1 MKFELT
7 ILGSNSALP
16 TSKRFPT
23 AQVLNVLERF
33 FLIDCG
39 EGTQIQLKKFRVP
52 MSRINHIFIS
62 HLHGDH
68 FFGLIG
74 LISSLSLQGRKN
86 DLHIYAHSKL
96 EKIIRFQLDI
106 LESKLSYELVFHN
119 IFGKETQILFEDDI
133 LSVQSFPLRHGVMP
147 CAGFLFKEKERP
159 RHLKKE
165 MLDFYKIPIKERH
178 GIKMGNDY
186 IAETGELIPN
196 ARLTLSASAPRSYAF
211 CTDTAYFP
219 RIIPIISKVDLLY
232 HEATFLKDDEK
243 RAKSTYHSTAEQ
255 AANIADEAQ
264 VGQLLIGHFSARFH
278 DLSGHLKEAQ
288 SVFKNTALAE
298 DGCVFELPLKTNR

>member
-1 MKFELT
+1 VKFELT

-39 EGTQIQLKKFRVP
+39 EGTQIQLKRFRVP

-74 LISSLSLQGRKN
+74 LVSSFSLQGRTN

-106 LESKLSYELVFHN
+106 LDSKLGFKLIFHN
-119 IFGKETQILFEDDI
+119 IFGKEIQTLFEDAA
-133 LSVQSFPLRHGVMP
+133 LTVQSFPLRHGAMP
-147 CAGFLFKEKERP
+147 CAGFLFKEKQRP
-159 RHLKKE
+159 RHLIKE
-165 MLDFYKIPIKERH
+165 MLDFYKIPIKARH
-178 GIKMGNDY
+178 GIKMGDDY
-186 IAETGELIPN
+186 LTEEGELIAN
-196 ARLTLSASAPRSYAF
+196 AKLTFAASRPRSYAF

-219 RIIPIISKVDLLY
+219 RIVPVIKQVDLLY

-255 AANIADEAQ
+255 AARIAKEAE
-264 VGQLLIGHFSARFH
+264 VGKLLIGHFSARFH
-278 DLSGHLKEAQ
+278 DLSSHLNEAKD
-288 SVFKNTALAE
+288 VFANTELAE
-298 DGCVFELPLKTNR
+298 DGNVFSILNT

>member
-74 LISSLSLQGRKN
+74 LISTFSLQGRTN
-86 DLHIYAHSKL
+86 ELHIYAHSKL
-96 EKIIRFQLDI
+96 EKIIRFQLET
-106 LESKLSYELVFHN
+106 LESKLSYKLVFHN
-119 IFGKETQILFEDDI
+119 IFGKEVQTLFEDEA
-133 LSVQSFPLRHGVMP
+133 LTVESFPLRHGVIP
-147 CAGFLFKEKERP
+147 CAGFLFKERERP
-159 RHLKKE
+159 RHLKKD
-165 MLDFYKIPIKERH
+165 MLDFYQIPIKARH
-178 GIKMGNDY
+178 GIKMGADY
-186 IAETGELIPN
+186 LTDQGVLIPN
-196 ARLTLSASAPRSYAF
+196 IKLTIEASKPRSYAF

-219 RIIPIISKVDLLY
+219 RIVPIINKVDLLY
-232 HEATFLKDDEK
+232 HEATFLKDDAK

-255 AANIADEAQ
+255 AAKIAEEAK
-264 VGQLLIGHFSARFH
+264 VGKLLIGHFSARFH
-278 DLSGHLKEAQ
+278 DLSGHLSEAQ
-288 SVFKNTALAE
+288 EVFSNTSLAE
-298 DGCVFELPLKTNR
+298 DGCVFEIPMNSKK

>member
-23 AQVLNVLERF
+23 AQILNVLERF

-52 MSRINHIFIS
+52 MSRINHVFIS

-74 LISSLSLQGRKN
+74 LISTFSLQGRTN
-86 DLHIYAHSKL
+86 DLHIFAHSKL

-106 LESKLSYELVFHN
+106 LESKLSYKLVFHN
-119 IFGKETQILFEDDI
+119 IFGKEVQTLFEDDA
-133 LSVQSFPLRHGVMP
+133 LTVQSFPLRHGVMP

-159 RHLKKE
+159 RHLKKD
-165 MLDFYKIPIKERH
+165 MLDFYKIPIKARH
-178 GIKMGNDY
+178 GIKTGDDY
-186 IAETGELIPN
+186 LSEEGELIPN
-196 ARLTLSASAPRSYAF
+196 SKLTLAASSPRSYAF

-219 RIIPIISKVDLLY
+219 RVVPNIKQVDLLY

-255 AANIADEAQ
+255 AAKIADEAQ
-264 VGQLLIGHFSARFH
+264 VGKLLIGHFSARFH
-278 DLSGHLKEAQ
+278 DLSAHLNEAKE
-288 SVFKNTALAE
+288 VFPNTELAE
-298 DGCVFELPLKTNR
+298 DGCVFEIPLKSTR

>member
-1 MKFELT
+1 VKFELT

-39 EGTQIQLKKFRVP
+39 EGTQTQLKRFRVP

-74 LISSLSLQGRKN
+74 LISSFSLQGRTN

-96 EKIIRFQLDI
+96 EKIIRFQLDV
-106 LESKLSYELVFHN
+106 LDSKLSYQLIFHN
-119 IFGKETQILFEDDI
+119 IFGTDVQVLFEDDA
-133 LSVQSFPLRHGVMP
+133 LSVQSFPLRHGATP
-147 CAGFLFKEKERP
+147 CAGFLFREKQRP
-159 RHLKKE
+159 RHLKKD
-165 MLDFYKIPIKERH
+165 MLDFYEIPIKARH
-178 GIKMGNDY
+178 AIKMGEDFLND
-186 IAETGELIPN
+186 EGELIPN
-196 ARLTLSASAPRSYAF
+196 ARLTQASAEPRSYAF

-219 RIIPIISKVDLLY
+219 RIVPLIKQADMLY

-255 AANIADEAQ
+255 AAKIAEEAQ
-264 VGQLLIGHFSARFH
+264 VGKLLIGHFSARFN
-278 DLSGHLKEAQ
+278 DLTHHLKEAQ
-288 SVFKNTALAE
+288 SVFSNTELAE
-298 DGCVFELPLKTNR
+298 DGRVFEIPLKSTR

>member
-1 MKFELT
+1 VKFELT

-74 LISSLSLQGRKN
+74 LISTFSLQGRKN
-86 DLHIYAHSKL
+86 DLHVYAHSKL
-96 EKIIRFQLDI
+96 EKIIQFQLEI
-106 LESKLSYELVFHN
+106 LESKLSYKLIFHN
-119 IFGKETQILFEDDI
+119 IFGKDVQTLFEDDA
-133 LSVQSFPLRHGVMP
+133 LSVESFPLRHGAMP

-159 RHLKKE
+159 RHLKKD
-165 MLDFYKIPIKERH
+165 MLDFYEIPIRARH
-178 GIKMGNDY
+178 GIKMGDDFLTD
-186 IAETGELIPN
+186 EGDLIPN
-196 ARLTLSASAPRSYAF
+196 AKLTLEASSPRSYAF

-219 RIIPIISKVDLLY
+219 RIVPVISKVDMLY
-232 HEATFLKDDEK
+232 HEATFLKDDAK

-255 AANIADEAQ
+255 AAKIAKEAE
-264 VGQLLIGHFSARFH
+264 VGKLLIGHFSARFH
-278 DLSGHLKEAQ
+278 DLSGHLEEAKQ
-288 SVFKNTALAE
+288 VFSNTALAE
-298 DGCVFELPLKTNR
+298 DGCVFEIPFGSKR

>member
-39 EGTQIQLKKFRVP
+39 EGTQMQLKKFRVP
-52 MSRINHIFIS
+52 MSRINHVFIS

-74 LISSLSLQGRKN
+74 LISSFSLQGRTN

-96 EKIIRFQLDI
+96 EKIVRFQLDI
-106 LESKLSYELVFHN
+106 LDSRLSYKLIFHN
-119 IFGKETQILFEDDI
+119 IFGKEIQTLFEDDA
-133 LSVQSFPLRHGVMP
+133 LTVQSFPLKHGVMP
-147 CAGFLFKEKERP
+147 CVGFLFKEKQRP
-159 RHLKKE
+159 LHLRKE
-165 MLDFYKIPIKERH
+165 MLDFYEIPIRARH
-178 GIKMGNDY
+178 GIKLGDDY
-186 IAETGELIPN
+186 LTEEGELIAN
-196 ARLTLSASAPRSYAF
+196 EKLTFAATPPRSYAF

-219 RIIPIISKVDLLY
+219 RIVPVIKQVDLLY

-243 RAKSTYHSTAEQ
+243 RAKSTYHSTTKQ
-255 AANIADEAQ
+255 AALIAKEAE

-278 DLSGHLKEAQ
+278 DLSSHLNEARE
-288 SVFKNTALAE
+288 VFPNTELAE
-298 DGCVFELPLKTNR
+298 DGKVFTILNT

>member
-23 AQVLNVLERF
+23 AQVLNVLERY

-39 EGTQIQLKKFRVP
+39 EGTQIQLKRFRVP
-52 MSRINHIFIS
+52 MSRINHVFIS

-74 LISSLSLQGRKN
+74 LISSFSLQGRKN

-96 EKIIRFQLDI
+96 EKIIRFQLEI
-106 LESKLSYELVFHN
+106 LESKLNYKLVFHN
-119 IFGKETQILFEDDI
+119 IFGKEVQTLFEDEA
-133 LSVQSFPLRHGVMP
+133 LTVQSFPLKHGAMP

-159 RHLKKE
+159 RHLNKE
-165 MLDFYKIPIKERH
+165 MLDFYKIPIKVRH
-178 GIKMGNDY
+178 GIKMGDNFITD
-186 IAETGELIPN
+186 EGELISN
-196 ARLTLSASAPRSYAF
+196 AKLTTEASSPRSYAF

-219 RIIPIISKVDLLY
+219 RIIPIIRNVDMLY
-232 HEATFLKDDEK
+232 HEATFLKDDAK

-255 AANIADEAQ
+255 AASIALEAE
-264 VGQLLIGHFSARFH
+264 VVKLLIGHFSARFN

-288 SVFKNTALAE
+288 LVFSNTALAE
-298 DGCVFELPLKTNR
+298 DGCVFGIPLKSKR

>member
-1 MKFELT
+1 VKFELT

-39 EGTQIQLKKFRVP
+39 EGTQIQLKRFRVP

-74 LISSLSLQGRKN
+74 LISTFSLQGRTN

-96 EKIIRFQLDI
+96 EKIIRFQLEI
-106 LESKLSYELVFHN
+106 LESKLSYNLVFHN
-119 IFGKETQILFEDDI
+119 IFGKDIQTLFEDDA
-133 LSVQSFPLRHGVMP
+133 LSVQSFPLKHGAMP

-159 RHLKKE
+159 RHLKKD
-165 MLDFYKIPIKERH
+165 MIDYYKIPIKARH
-178 GIKMGNDY
+178 GIKLGDDY
-186 IAETGELIPN
+186 LTEEGILISN
-196 ARLTLSASAPRSYAF
+196 ASLTQRASAPRSYAF

-219 RIIPIISKVDLLY
+219 RIVPIIKQVDMLY
-232 HEATFLKDDEK
+232 HEATFLKEDEK
-243 RAKSTYHSTAEQ
+243 RAKSTYHSTADQ
-255 AANIADEAQ
+255 AAKIADEAK
-264 VGQLLIGHFSARFH
+264 VGKLLIGHFSARFH
-278 DLSGHLKEAQ
+278 DLSAHLEEAQ
-288 SVFKNTALAE
+288 KMFPNTSLAK
-298 DGCVFELPLKTNR
+298 DGGVFEIPLKSNR

>member
-39 EGTQIQLKKFRVP
+39 EGTQIQLKRFRVP

-74 LISSLSLQGRKN
+74 LISTFSLQGRKN

-96 EKIIRFQLDI
+96 EKIIRFQLEL
-106 LESKLSYELVFHN
+106 LESNLSYKLIFHN
-119 IFGKETQILFEDDI
+119 IFGKDIQTLFEDDA
-133 LSVQSFPLRHGVMP
+133 LTVQSFPLRHGAIP

-159 RHLKKE
+159 RHLKKD
-165 MLDFYKIPIKERH
+165 MLDFYQIPIKARH
-178 GIKMGNDY
+178 GIKMGDDFL
-186 IAETGELIPN
+186 TDDGDLIPN
-196 ARLTLSASAPRSYAF
+196 FKLTLEASKPRSYAF

-219 RIIPIISKVDLLY
+219 RIVPVISKVDLLY
-232 HEATFLKDDEK
+232 HEATFLKDDAK

-255 AANIADEAQ
+255 AAKIASEAE
-264 VGQLLIGHFSARFH
+264 VGKLLIGHFSARFQ
-278 DLSGHLKEAQ
+278 DLSGHINEAKQ
-288 SVFKNTALAE
+288 VFLNTALAE
-298 DGCVFELPLKTNR
+298 DGAVFKIPLKSHR

>member
-86 DLHIYAHSKL
+86 ELHIYAHSKL
-96 EKIIRFQLDI
+96 EKIIRFQLEVLD
-106 LESKLSYELVFHN
+106 SKLSYKLVFHN
-119 IFGKETQILFEDDI
+119 IFGKEIQTLFEDET
-133 LSVQSFPLRHGVMP
+133 LTVQSFPLKHGVMP

-159 RHLKKE
+159 RLLKKD
-165 MLDFYKIPIKERH
+165 MLDFYKIPIKARH
-178 GIKMGNDY
+178 GIKLGDDY
-186 IAETGELIPN
+186 LTEEGVLIPN
-196 ARLTLSASAPRSYAF
+196 AKLTIAASKPRSYAF

-219 RIIPIISKVDLLY
+219 RIVPIIRKVNLLY
-232 HEATFLKDDEK
+232 HEATFLKNDAK

-255 AANIADEAQ
+255 AAKIAKEAE
-264 VGQLLIGHFSARFH
+264 VSQLLIGHFSARFH
-278 DLSGHLKEAQ
+278 DLSAHLSEAQ
-288 SVFKNTALAE
+288 SVFPKTELAE
-298 DGCVFELPLKTNR
+298 DGKVFSILHS

>member
-1 MKFELT
+1 MRFELT

-23 AQVLNVLERF
+23 AQILNVLERF

-39 EGTQIQLKKFRVP
+39 EGTQMQLKKFRVP

-74 LISSLSLQGRKN
+74 LISSFSLQGRTN
-86 DLHIYAHSKL
+86 DLNIYAHSKL
-96 EKIIRFQLDI
+96 EKIVRFQLDI
-106 LESKLSYELVFHN
+106 LDSRLSYKLIFHN
-119 IFGKETQILFEDDI
+119 IFGKEIQTLFEDDA
-133 LSVQSFPLRHGVMP
+133 LTVQSFPLRHGVMP
-147 CAGFLFKEKERP
+147 CVGFLFKEKQRP
-159 RHLKKE
+159 LHLRKE
-165 MLDFYKIPIKERH
+165 MLDFYEIPIRARH
-178 GIKMGNDY
+178 GIKLGDDY
-186 IAETGELIPN
+186 LTEEGELIAN
-196 ARLTLSASAPRSYAF
+196 EKLTFAATPPRSYAF

-219 RIIPIISKVDLLY
+219 RIVPVIKQVDLLY

-243 RAKSTYHSTAEQ
+243 RAKSTYHSTTKQ
-255 AANIADEAQ
+255 AALIAKEAE

-278 DLSGHLKEAQ
+278 DLSSHLNEARE
-288 SVFKNTALAE
+288 VFPNTELAE
-298 DGCVFELPLKTNR
+298 DGKVFTILNT

>member
-86 DLHIYAHSKL
+86 ELHIYAHSKL
-96 EKIIRFQLDI
+96 EKIIRFQLEVLD
-106 LESKLSYELVFHN
+106 SKLSYKLVFHN
-119 IFGKETQILFEDDI
+119 IFGKEIQTLFEDET
-133 LSVQSFPLRHGVMP
+133 LTVQSFPLKHGVMP

-159 RHLKKE
+159 RLLKKD
-165 MLDFYKIPIKERH
+165 MLDFYKIPIKARH
-178 GIKMGNDY
+178 GIKLGDDY
-186 IAETGELIPN
+186 LTEEGILIPN
-196 ARLTLSASAPRSYAF
+196 AKLTIAASKPRSYAF

-219 RIIPIISKVDLLY
+219 RIVPIIRKVNLLY
-232 HEATFLKDDEK
+232 HEATFLKNDAK

-255 AANIADEAQ
+255 AAKIAKEAE
-264 VGQLLIGHFSARFH
+264 VSQLLIGHFSARFH
-278 DLSGHLKEAQ
+278 DLSAHLNEAQ
-288 SVFKNTALAE
+288 SVFPKTELAE
-298 DGCVFELPLKTNR
+298 DGKIFSILQP

>member
-23 AQVLNVLERF
+23 AQVLNVLERY

-39 EGTQIQLKKFRVP
+39 EGTQIQLKRFRVP
-52 MSRINHIFIS
+52 MSRINHVFIS

-74 LISSLSLQGRKN
+74 LISSFSLQGRKN

-96 EKIIRFQLDI
+96 EKIIRFQLEI
-106 LESKLSYELVFHN
+106 LESKLSYKLVFHN
-119 IFGKETQILFEDDI
+119 IFGKEVQTLFEDEA
-133 LSVQSFPLRHGVMP
+133 LTVQSFPVKHGAMP

-159 RHLKKE
+159 RHLRKD
-165 MLDFYKIPIKERH
+165 MLDFYKIPIRARH
-178 GIKMGNDY
+178 GIKMGDDY
-186 IAETGELIPN
+186 LSEDDELIPN
-196 ARLTLSASAPRSYAF
+196 SRLTLAASSSRSYAF

-219 RIIPIISKVDLLY
+219 RIVPNIKQVDLLY
-232 HEATFLKDDEK
+232 HEATFIKDEEK

-255 AANIADEAQ
+255 AAKIADEAK
-264 VGQLLIGHFSARFH
+264 VGKLLIGHFSARFH
-278 DLSGHLKEAQ
+278 DLSDHLKEAKI
-288 SVFKNTALAE
+288 VFPNTELAE
-298 DGCVFELPLKTNR
+298 DGCVFEIPLKSNR

>member
-86 DLHIYAHSKL
+86 ELHIYAHSKL
-96 EKIIRFQLDI
+96 EKIIRFQLEVLD
-106 LESKLSYELVFHN
+106 SKLSYKLVFHN
-119 IFGKETQILFEDDI
+119 IFGKEIQTLFEDET
-133 LSVQSFPLRHGVMP
+133 LTVQSFPLKHGVMP

-159 RHLKKE
+159 RLLKKD
-165 MLDFYKIPIKERH
+165 MLDFYKIPIKARH
-178 GIKMGNDY
+178 GIKLGDDY
-186 IAETGELIPN
+186 LTEEGILIPN
-196 ARLTLSASAPRSYAF
+196 AKLTIAASKPRSYAF

-219 RIIPIISKVDLLY
+219 RIVPIIRKVNLLY
-232 HEATFLKDDEK
+232 HEATFLKNDAK

-255 AANIADEAQ
+255 AAKIAKEAE
-264 VGQLLIGHFSARFH
+264 VSQLLIGHFSARFH
-278 DLSGHLKEAQ
+278 DLSAHLNEAQ
-288 SVFKNTALAE
+288 SVFPKTELAE
-298 DGCVFELPLKTNR
+298 DGKVFSILHS

>member
-23 AQVLNVLERF
+23 AQILNVLERF

-74 LISSLSLQGRKN
+74 LISTFSLQGRKT

-96 EKIIRFQLDI
+96 EKIIQFQFEI
-106 LESKLSYELVFHN
+106 LESKLSYKLIFHN
-119 IFGKETQILFEDDI
+119 IFGKDVQTLFEDDA
-133 LSVQSFPLRHGVMP
+133 LTVESFPLRHGVMP
-147 CAGFLFKEKERP
+147 CAGFLFKEKERS
-159 RHLKKE
+159 RHLIKD
-165 MLDFYKIPIKERH
+165 MLDFYQIPIKARH
-178 GIKMGNDY
+178 GIKMGDNYLTDD
-186 IAETGELIPN
+186 GDLIPN
-196 ARLTLSASAPRSYAF
+196 SKLTLEASKPRSYAF

-219 RIIPIISKVDLLY
+219 RIVPIINKVDLLY
-232 HEATFLKDDEK
+232 HEATFLKNDAK

-255 AANIADEAQ
+255 AAKIADEAK
-264 VGQLLIGHFSARFH
+264 VSQLLIGHFSARFH

-298 DGCVFELPLKTNR
+298 DGCVFEIPLKSRK

>member
-39 EGTQIQLKKFRVP
+39 EGAQIQLKKFRVP

-74 LISSLSLQGRKN
+74 LISSFSLQGRTN

-96 EKIIRFQLDI
+96 EEIIRFQLDI
-106 LESKLSYELVFHN
+106 LKTPLSYKLIFHH
-119 IFGKETQILFEDDI
+119 IFGTEVQMLFEDDA
-133 LSVQSFPLRHGVMP
+133 LTVEAFPLRHGVMP

-159 RHLKKE
+159 RLLKKDL
-165 MLDFYKIPIKERH
+165 LDYYQIPIKLRH
-178 GIKMGNDY
+178 GIKMGDDY
-186 IAETGELIPN
+186 LTDEGDLIPN
-196 ARLTLSASAPRSYAF
+196 ARLTVEAARPRSYAF

-219 RIIPIISKVDLLY
+219 RIVPIIKGVDLLY
-232 HEATFLKDDEK
+232 HEATFLKADIK
-243 RAKSTYHSTAEQ
+243 RAKSTYHSTTEQ
-255 AANIADEAQ
+255 AAKIAEEAK
-264 VGQLLIGHFSARFH
+264 VGKLLVGHFSARFH
-278 DLSGHLKEAQ
+278 DLSDHLKETKQ
-288 SVFKNTALAE
+288 VFPNVALAE
-298 DGCVFELPLKTNR
+298 DGAVFEIPLKHR

>member
-52 MSRINHIFIS
+52 MSRINHVFIS

-74 LISSLSLQGRKN
+74 LISTFSLQGRKN
-86 DLHIYAHSKL
+86 ELHIYAHSKL
-96 EKIIRFQLDI
+96 EKIIRFQLEI
-106 LESKLSYELVFHN
+106 LDSKLSYKLVFHN
-119 IFGKETQILFEDDI
+119 IFGKEIQTLFEDES
-133 LSVQSFPLRHGVMP
+133 LTVQSFPLRHGVMP

-159 RHLKKE
+159 RHLKKD
-165 MLDFYKIPIKERH
+165 MLDFYQIPIRARH
-178 GIKMGNDY
+178 GIKMGDDY
-186 IAETGELIPN
+186 LTKDGDLIPN
-196 ARLTLSASAPRSYAF
+196 SKLTLEASRPRSYAF

-219 RIIPIISKVDLLY
+219 RIVSVINKVDLLY
-232 HEATFLKDDEK
+232 HEATFLMNDVK

-255 AANIADEAQ
+255 AAKIADEAKI
-264 VGQLLIGHFSARFH
+264 GKLLIGHFSARFQ
-278 DLSGHLKEAQ
+278 DLSNHLEEARQ
-288 SVFKNTALAE
+288 VFPNTALAE
-298 DGCVFELPLKTNR
+298 DGCVFEIPLKGNR

>member
-86 DLHIYAHSKL
+86 ELHIYAHSKL
-96 EKIIRFQLDI
+96 EKIIRFQLEI
-106 LESKLSYELVFHN
+106 LDSKLSYKLVFHN
-119 IFGKETQILFEDDI
+119 IFGKEIQTLFEDET
-133 LSVQSFPLRHGVMP
+133 LTVQSFPLKHGVMP
-147 CAGFLFKEKERP
+147 CAGFLFKEKERT

-165 MLDFYKIPIKERH
+165 MLDFYKIPIKARH
-178 GIKMGNDY
+178 GIKLGDDY
-186 IAETGELIPN
+186 LTEEGVLIPN
-196 ARLTLSASAPRSYAF
+196 AKLTIAASKPRSYAF

-219 RIIPIISKVDLLY
+219 RIVPIIRKVNLLY
-232 HEATFLKDDEK
+232 HEATFLKNDAK

-255 AANIADEAQ
+255 AAKIAKEAE
-264 VGQLLIGHFSARFH
+264 VSQLLIGHFSARFH
-278 DLSGHLKEAQ
+278 DLSAHLSEAQ
-288 SVFKNTALAE
+288 SVFPKTELAE
-298 DGCVFELPLKTNR
+298 DGKVFSILHS

>member
-1 MKFELT
+1 VRFELT

-23 AQVLNVLERF
+23 AQILNVLERF

-39 EGTQIQLKKFRVP
+39 EGTQMQLKKFRVP

-74 LISSLSLQGRKN
+74 LISSFSLQGRTN
-86 DLHIYAHSKL
+86 DLNIYAHSKL
-96 EKIIRFQLDI
+96 EKIVRFQLDI
-106 LESKLSYELVFHN
+106 LDSRLSYKLIFHN
-119 IFGKETQILFEDDI
+119 IFGKEIQTLFEDDA
-133 LSVQSFPLRHGVMP
+133 LTVQSFPLRHGVMP
-147 CAGFLFKEKERP
+147 CVGFLFKEKQRP
-159 RHLKKE
+159 LHLRKE
-165 MLDFYKIPIKERH
+165 MLDFYEIPIRARH
-178 GIKMGNDY
+178 GIKLGDDY
-186 IAETGELIPN
+186 LTEEGELIAN
-196 ARLTLSASAPRSYAF
+196 EKLTFAATPPRSYAF

-219 RIIPIISKVDLLY
+219 RIVPVIKQVDLLY

-243 RAKSTYHSTAEQ
+243 RAKSTYHSTTKQ
-255 AANIADEAQ
+255 AALIAKEAE

-278 DLSGHLKEAQ
+278 DLSSHLNEARE
-288 SVFKNTALAE
+288 VFPNTELAE
-298 DGCVFELPLKTNR
+298 DGKVFTILNT

>member
-74 LISSLSLQGRKN
+74 LISTFSLQGRMS

-96 EKIIRFQLDI
+96 EKIIRFQLEI
-106 LESKLSYELVFHN
+106 LESRLSYELVFHN
-119 IFGKETQILFEDDI
+119 IFGKEVQNLFDDET
-133 LSVQSFPLRHGVMP
+133 LTVQSFPLKHGVMP

-159 RHLKKE
+159 RHLKKD
-165 MLDFYKIPIKERH
+165 MLDFYRIPIRARH
-178 GIKMGNDY
+178 GIKLGDDY
-186 IAETGELIPN
+186 LTEEGELIPN
-196 ARLTLSASAPRSYAF
+196 AKLTLAASPPRSYAF

-219 RIIPIISKVDLLY
+219 RIVPLIEKVDLLY

-255 AANIADEAQ
+255 AANIAQEAG
-264 VGQLLIGHFSARFH
+264 VGKLIIGHFSARFH
-278 DLSGHLKEAQ
+278 DLSAHLYEAEQ
-288 SVFKNTALAE
+288 VFSNTALAE
-298 DGCVFELPLKTNR
+298 DGCVFEIPLKSNK

>member
-1 MKFELT
+1 VKFELT

-23 AQVLNVLERF
+23 AQVLNALERF

-74 LISSLSLQGRKN
+74 LISTFSLQGRKN

-96 EKIIRFQLDI
+96 EKIIRFQLEI
-106 LESKLSYELVFHN
+106 LESKLSYKLIFHN
-119 IFGKETQILFEDDI
+119 VFGKEVQTLFEDDA
-133 LSVQSFPLRHGVMP
+133 LTVQSFPLRHGAMP

-159 RHLKKE
+159 RHLKKD
-165 MLDFYKIPIKERH
+165 MLEFYKIPIKARH
-178 GIKMGNDY
+178 GIKMGDDY
-186 IAETGELIPN
+186 LTDEDDLILN
-196 ARLTLSASAPRSYAF
+196 AKLTLESSKPRSYAF

-219 RIIPIISKVDLLY
+219 RIVPIINKVDLLY
-232 HEATFLKDDEK
+232 HEATFLKDDVK

-255 AANIADEAQ
+255 AARIAVEAK
-264 VGQLLIGHFSARFH
+264 VGKLLIGHFSARFH
-278 DLSGHLKEAQ
+278 DLSGHLEEAKQ
-288 SVFKNTALAE
+288 VFLNTALAE
-298 DGCVFELPLKTNR
+298 DGAVFEIPLKSNR

>member
-1 MKFELT
+1 VKFELT

-52 MSRINHIFIS
+52 MSRINHVFIS

-74 LISSLSLQGRKN
+74 LISTFSLQGRTS

-96 EKIIRFQLDI
+96 EKIIRFQLEI
-106 LESKLSYELVFHN
+106 LESRLSYKLIFHN
-119 IFGKETQILFEDDI
+119 IFGKEVQTLFDDEA
-133 LSVQSFPLRHGVMP
+133 LTVQSFPLKHGAMP

-159 RHLKKE
+159 RHLRKD
-165 MLDFYKIPIKERH
+165 MLDFYKIPIRARH
-178 GIKMGNDY
+178 GIKLGDDY
-186 IAETGELIPN
+186 LSEDGELIPN
-196 ARLTLSASAPRSYAF
+196 YKLTLAASSPRSYAF

-219 RIIPIISKVDLLY
+219 RVVPNIKQVDLLY
-232 HEATFLKDDEK
+232 HEATFIKDEEK

-255 AANIADEAQ
+255 AAKIAREAE
-264 VGQLLIGHFSARFH
+264 VGKLIIGHFSARFH
-278 DLSGHLKEAQ
+278 DLSAHLYEAKQ
-288 SVFKNTALAE
+288 VFSNTALAE
-298 DGCVFELPLKTNR
+298 DGCVFEIPLKSNR

>member
-39 EGTQIQLKKFRVP
+39 EGTQIQLKKFRLP

-74 LISSLSLQGRKN
+74 LISTFSLQGRKN

-96 EKIIRFQLDI
+96 EKIIQFQLEI
-106 LESKLSYELVFHN
+106 LESKLSYKLIFHN
-119 IFGKETQILFEDDI
+119 IFGKEVQTLFEDDA
-133 LSVQSFPLRHGVMP
+133 LTVKSFPLRHGAMP

-159 RHLKKE
+159 RHLKKD
-165 MLDFYKIPIKERH
+165 MLEFYKIPIKTRH
-178 GIKMGNDY
+178 AIKMGDDY
-186 IAETGELIPN
+186 LTDEGDLIPN
-196 ARLTLSASAPRSYAF
+196 AKLTIEASKPRSYAF

-219 RIIPIISKVDLLY
+219 RIVPIINKVDLLY
-232 HEATFLKDDEK
+232 HEATFLKDDAK
-243 RAKSTYHSTAEQ
+243 RAKATYHSTAEQ
-255 AANIADEAQ
+255 AAKIANEAE
-264 VGQLLIGHFSARFH
+264 VGKLLVGHFSARFH
-278 DLSGHLKEAQ
+278 DLSGHLDEAKQ
-288 SVFKNTALAE
+288 VFLNTSLAL
-298 DGCVFELPLKTNR
+298 DGAVFEISLKSHR

>member
-23 AQVLNVLERF
+23 AQALNVLERF

-52 MSRINHIFIS
+52 MSRINHIFVS

-74 LISSLSLQGRKN
+74 LVSTFSLQGRTN

-96 EKIIRFQLDI
+96 EKIIRFQLEI
-106 LESKLSYELVFHN
+106 LESNLSYKLVFHN
-119 IFGKETQILFEDDI
+119 IFGKEIQTLFEDEA
-133 LSVQSFPLRHGVMP
+133 LTVESFPLRHGVMP

-159 RHLKKE
+159 KHLKKD
-165 MLDFYKIPIKERH
+165 MLDFYQIPIKARH
-178 GIKMGNDY
+178 GIKMGDNYLTD
-186 IAETGELIPN
+186 EGDLIPN
-196 ARLTLSASAPRSYAF
+196 SRLTIEASKPRSYAF
-211 CTDTAYFP
+211 CTDTSYFP
-219 RIIPIISKVDLLY
+219 RIVPIINKVDLLY
-232 HEATFLKDDEK
+232 HEATFLKDDAK

-255 AANIADEAQ
+255 AAKIADEAK
-264 VGQLLIGHFSARFH
+264 VGKLLIGHFSARFQ
-278 DLSGHLKEAQ
+278 DLSDHLNEAKQ
-288 SVFKNTALAE
+288 VFSNTALAE
-298 DGCVFELPLKTNR
+298 DGCVFEIPMKSNR

>member
-39 EGTQIQLKKFRVP
+39 EGTQIQLKRFRVP

-74 LISSLSLQGRKN
+74 LISTFSLQGRKN

-96 EKIIRFQLDI
+96 EKIIQFQLEI
-106 LESKLSYELVFHN
+106 LESKLSYKLVFHN
-119 IFGKETQILFEDDI
+119 IFGKEIQTLFEDEA
-133 LSVQSFPLRHGVMP
+133 LSVKSFPLRHGVMP

-159 RHLKKE
+159 RHLKKD
-165 MLDFYKIPIKERH
+165 MLDFYQIPIKARH
-178 GIKMGNDY
+178 GIKMGDDFL
-186 IAETGELIPN
+186 TDDGDLIPN
-196 ARLTLSASAPRSYAF
+196 SKLTLEASKPRSYAF
-211 CTDTAYFP
+211 CTDTSYFP
-219 RIIPIISKVDLLY
+219 RIVPVINKIDLLY
-232 HEATFLKDDEK
+232 HEATFLKDDAK

-255 AANIADEAQ
+255 AAKIADEAK
-264 VGQLLIGHFSARFH
+264 VGKLLLGHFSARFH
-278 DLSGHLKEAQ
+278 DLSGHLAEAKQ
-288 SVFKNTALAE
+288 VFLNTALAE
-298 DGCVFELPLKTNR
+298 DGAVFEIPLKSYK

>member
-1 MKFELT
+1 VKFELT

-39 EGTQIQLKKFRVP
+39 EGTQTQLKRFRVP

-74 LISSLSLQGRKN
+74 LISSFSLQGRTN
-86 DLHIYAHSKL
+86 DLHIYAHSRL
-96 EKIIRFQLDI
+96 EKIIRFQLEI
-106 LESKLSYELVFHN
+106 LESRLSYRLIFHN
-119 IFGKETQILFEDDI
+119 IFGKDVQTLFDDDA
-133 LSVQSFPLRHGVMP
+133 LSVQSFPLKHGVMP
-147 CAGFLFKEKERP
+147 CAGFLFREKQRP
-159 RHLKKE
+159 RHLKKD
-165 MLDFYKIPIKERH
+165 MLDFYQIPIKARH
-178 GIKMGNDY
+178 SIKMGEDF
-186 IAETGELIPN
+186 
-196 ARLTLSASAPRSYAF
+196 LTEDGVVVANSKLTTAPAAPRSYAF

-219 RIIPIISKVDLLY
+219 RIVPFIKQVDLLY
-232 HEATFLKDDEK
+232 HEATFLKNDEK

-255 AANIADEAQ
+255 AARIAEEAE
-264 VGQLLIGHFSARFH
+264 VGKLLIGHFSARFH
-278 DLSGHLKEAQ
+278 NLSGHLNEAK
-288 SVFKNTALAE
+288 SVFSNTELAE
-298 DGCVFELPLKTNR
+298 DGCVFDIPLNSRQ

>member
-74 LISSLSLQGRKN
+74 LISTFSLQGRTN

-96 EKIIRFQLDI
+96 EKIIRYQLDI
-106 LESKLSYELVFHN
+106 LDSKLSYKLIFHN
-119 IFGKETQILFEDDI
+119 IFGKEVQTLFEDDAI
-133 LSVQSFPLRHGVMP
+133 TVQSFPLRHGVMP
-147 CAGFLFKEKERP
+147 CAGFIFREKERP
-159 RHLKKE
+159 RHLKRD
-165 MLDFYKIPIKERH
+165 MLDFYNIPIKARH
-178 GIKMGNDY
+178 GIKLGDDY
-186 IAETGELIPN
+186 ISEEGELIPN
-196 ARLTLSASAPRSYAF
+196 ERLTQASSAPRSYAF

-219 RIIPIISKVDLLY
+219 RIIPLIKKIDLLY
-232 HEATFLKDDEK
+232 HEATFLKNDEK

-255 AANIADEAQ
+255 AARIAEEAN
-264 VGQLLIGHFSARFH
+264 VGKLLIGHFSARFH
-278 DLSGHLKEAQ
+278 DLSGHLSEAKV
-288 SVFKNTALAE
+288 VFANTELAE
-298 DGCVFELPLKTNR
+298 DGCVFEIPLKSNR

>member
-74 LISSLSLQGRKN
+74 LISTFSLQGRTN

-96 EKIIRFQLDI
+96 EKIIRYQLDI
-106 LESKLSYELVFHN
+106 LESKLSYKLLFHN
-119 IFGKETQILFEDDI
+119 IFGKDVQTLFEDDAI
-133 LSVQSFPLRHGVMP
+133 TVQSFPLRHGIMP
-147 CAGFLFKEKERP
+147 CAGFIFREKERP
-159 RHLKKE
+159 RHLKKD
-165 MLDFYKIPIKERH
+165 MLDFYNIPIRVRH
-178 GIKMGNDY
+178 GIKLGDNY
-186 IAETGELIPN
+186 ISEEGDLIPN
-196 ARLTLSASAPRSYAF
+196 ERLTQASSAPRSYAF

-219 RIIPIISKVDLLY
+219 RIIPLIKQVDLLY
-232 HEATFLKDDEK
+232 HEATFLKNDEK

-255 AANIADEAQ
+255 AARIADEAN
-264 VGQLLIGHFSARFH
+264 VGKLLIGHFSARFH
-278 DLSGHLKEAQ
+278 DLLGHLSEAKG
-288 SVFKNTALAE
+288 VFLNTELAE
-298 DGCVFELPLKTNR
+298 DGCVFEIPLKSNR